1 MVYSKVLGAPTYN
14 CKNCHGNDVP
24 MLSFASQ
31 SAAYADLV
39 GVSAQGRSCGGKSE
53 KRVVAGSSAT
63 SLLYNKLAGS
73 QDYGSRMPESPFGA
87 GTPVSASDLALVKSW
102 IDSGALN
109 N

>member
-1 MVYSKVLGAPTYN
+1 VS
-14 CKNCHGNDVP
+14 CHGGDAP
-24 MLSFASQ
+24 MLSFASK

-39 GVSAQGRSCGGKSE
+39 GVGAQGRSCATKAE

-63 SLLYNKLAGS
+63 SLLYNKIAGT
-73 QDYGSRMPESPFGA
+73 QDCGSRMPEASVFGA
-87 GTPVSASDLALVKSW
+87 ATNVSSADLALVKSW